1 MYGYQKAQQHVSQL
15 VWYMGVVL
23 AYWGIVATL
32 LICNHASQD
41 FIESHYFLTFHM
53 VEFWGAFG
61 FALAEA
67 ILLYHNTQLLSYSSL
82 SSLNGLALPTQQQQE
97 EEAQGNSLLRSERL
111 ENGLAPSDAEW
122 AALIP
127 MDNHH
132 FQKKKKKNSW
142 FASLVS
148 MDTLTL
154 TLVSINVVTAAIA
167 ATLFTMDPEL
177 YEVPSHYIE
186 YASQITVTLV
196 DYLFILG
203 GGRTQGPTS
212 SWWQHGQVLL
222 ATLLLL
228 MAIVKLFLYSGL
240 IPTPSAE
247 HSSHYVEFIGELVN
261 STWAFWF
268 ALQLYH
274 RQQDQVHAHEEHLW
288 NLQLPARPQ
297 EPQEPQGVE
306 GVGNPFGPHTMV

>member
-23 AYWGIVATL
+23 SYWGIVATL
-32 LICNHASQD
+32 LIANHASQD
-41 FIESHYFLTFHM
+41 FIESNYFLTFHM

-82 SSLNGLALPTQQQQE
+82 LKGLTNDSVLPTQQQE
-97 EEAQGNSLLRSERL
+97 EGAARGNSLPRSERL
-111 ENGLAPSDAEW
+111 ENGLAQSDAKW
-122 AALIP
+122 AALTP
-127 MDNHH
+127 MDHH
-132 FQKKKKKNSW
+132 NSKKKTLWLS
-142 FASLVS
+142 SLVS

-297 EPQEPQGVE
+297 EPPQPQGVA
-306 GVGNPFGPHTMV
+306 GVGNPVGPHTIV